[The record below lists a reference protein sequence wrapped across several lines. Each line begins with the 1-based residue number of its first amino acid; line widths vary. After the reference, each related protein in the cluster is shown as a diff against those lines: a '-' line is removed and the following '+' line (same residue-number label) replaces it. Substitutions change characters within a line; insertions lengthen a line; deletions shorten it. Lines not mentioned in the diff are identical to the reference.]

1 MNFGGVR
8 APPCYKNMRVFR
20 ERKIRAQGNVLPKDE
35 FRLFSEV
42 ADTSFKP
49 IRMGNVITTAEE
61 YLKKEPTVIPLSAFR
76 KYQEEGAI
84 SPYST
89 PWGDRLN
96 GLFYLGMAEAY
107 EGKGRFTERLC
118 DYIWATVEM
127 ASWVLPEHTA
137 HAPYG
142 VTKVP
147 AAVGEK
153 YVHALEL
160 GSIYLAAVLATVYH
174 YNKAEIA
181 KISPVIC
188 ERVEYELR
196 TRIILPYINCTFIWS
211 GDLGNRVNNWCPWNV
226 SNILLVTALTEGNM
240 QIRERVAEKALNHL
254 DNFIGCYKPDGG
266 CEEGPTYWGAAA
278 GSLFDS
284 LETLFDLTGGKI
296 NVYDEPLIRAMGEY
310 IAKVRIAGNRFVNFA
325 DSGSTCNPDGA
336 LLVRYGEKC
345 GSDILVAF
353 GKTMQTDG
361 PQAIHFRHPYRSLR
375 ALMTDPVG
383 EKKQDKAAKSV
394 YLPNLE
400 VMVERESED
409 PESGLLLAMKGGNNG
424 EFHNHND
431 VGSLIVYK
439 DGKPLLIDAG
449 VGAYTKQTFSPQ
461 RYELWFMQSRY
472 HNVAMFD
479 GVGQLA
485 GAGFAASDVIY
496 SPEER
501 RLSMEL
507 AGAYP
512 KDLGILSYRRFAAL
526 DEGFVTLHDEFS
538 LESEREI
545 DLVFL
550 THRKPL
556 ILEDGDI
563 ALNGDGRLEY
573 YGVAYADRNNCDP
586 KTAGD
591 FTAEIEE
598 FDPAGM
604 DTVRMWGT
612 EKLWRIHIKA
622 RAETAAIT
630 VIVR

>member
-8 APPCYKNMRVFR
+8 APPRYKNMRVFR
-20 ERKIRAQGNVLPKDE
+20 ERKIRAQGNVLPKDK

-49 IRMGNVITTAEE
+49 VRMGNVITTAEE

-127 ASWVLPEHTA
+127 ASWVLPEHTV

-174 YNKAEIA
+174 YNRDAIA
-181 KISPVIC
+181 AVSPVIC

-226 SNILLVTALTEGNM
+226 SNILLVTALTEENM
-240 QIRERVAEKALNHL
+240 QIRERVVEKALNHL
-254 DNFIGCYKPDGG
+254 DNFINCYKPDGG
-266 CEEGPTYWGAAA
+266 CEEGPTYWSAAA
-278 GSLFDS
+278 GSLFGS
-284 LETLFDLTGGKI
+284 LEVLYDMTGGKI
-296 NVYDEPLIRAMGEY
+296 NVYDEPLIRRMGEY

-325 DSGSTCNPDGA
+325 DSGASFNPNGP
-336 LLVRYGEKC
+336 LLVRFGEKC
-345 GSDILVAF
+345 GSDILISF
-353 GKTMQTDG
+353 GKVMQKEG
-361 PQAIHFRHPYRSLR
+361 AIDLHFRHPYRTLR
-375 ALMTDPVG
+375 ALITEPYP
-383 EKKQDKAAKSV
+383 KAAEKAARSM
-394 YLPNLE
+394 YLPDLQ

-409 PESGLLLAMKGGNNG
+409 PNRGLLLAIKGGTNG

-431 VGSLIVYK
+431 VGSLIVYHNG
-439 DGKPLLIDAG
+439 DPLLIDAG

-461 RYELWFMQSRY
+461 RYELWFMQSNY

-479 GVGQLA
+479 GVGQRN
-485 GAGFAASDVIY
+485 GAEYAARDVVY
-496 SPEER
+496 NPEER
-501 RLSMEL
+501 RLYLEL

-512 KDLGILSYRRFAAL
+512 KELGVISYQRFAAL
-526 DEGFVTLHDEFS
+526 DEGFVAVHDEFK
-538 LESEREI
+538 LECEREI

-550 THRKPL
+550 THRMPE
-556 ILEDGDI
+556 ILSDSEVG
-563 ALNGDGRLEY
+563 LVGGHKLEY
-573 YGVAYADRNNCDP
+573 YGVAYADGENCDP
-586 KTAGD
+586 RAARD

-598 FDPAGM
+598 FDPVGM

-622 RAETAAIT
+622 RAQTAAVT